1 MTLKEDSTSSSLG
14 MSKHETK
21 KYILLTNLG
30 SKHGLVMK
38 FGKLMSYYIE
48 KNYHKILLKMWARN

>member
-1 MTLKEDSTSSSLG
+1 